1 MIPQELRALPQW
13 IAWAYQP
20 KTDGKPTKIPLS
32 PRTGRKASSTDPKT
46 WGTYRDSLG
55 VLGADG
61 VGFVFTATDPY
72 VGIDMDNC
80 VSASGR
86 IHPAANEVTRRVGG
100 YVEFSP
106 SGRGLHVIT
115 RGCLGDGRRTKSTPW
130 SGDLE
135 IYDRGRY
142 FTMTGEGHG
151 EIRGSQA
158 GIDGLL
164 AEFFPVPEA
173 TALVGR
179 PAALSD
185 DDRVVVDRLLVR
197 PETSALWAGESSAY
211 GDDASAGDLA
221 LCSRIAGLV
230 GGDHA
235 RVDRIFRMSRRARP
249 KWDSPRGDGTYGS
262 QTIERALR

>member
-1 MIPQELRALPQW
+1 MIPGELRVLPQW

-20 KTDGKPTKIPLS
+20 KAGGKPTKIPLS
-32 PRTGRKASSTDPKT
+32 PRTGRKASSTNPET

-61 VGFVFTATDPY
+61 IGFVFTADDPY
-72 VGIDMDNC
+72 MGLDLDNC

-86 IHPAANEVTRRVGG
+86 IHPAANKVTRRVGG

-115 RGCLGDGRRTKSTPW
+115 RGTLERGRHTLSTPW
-130 SGDLE
+130 GDELAL
-135 IYDRGRY
+135 YSAGRF

-151 EIRGSQA
+151 EIRDSQA
-158 GIDGLL
+158 GVDGLL
-164 AEFFPVPEA
+164 AEFFPSPDVSAP
-173 TALVGR
+173 TGR
-179 PAALSD
+179 PAALSG
-185 DDRVVVDRLLVR
+185 DDRVVVDRLLAW
-197 PETSALWAGESSAY
+197 PETSALWAGDSAAY
-211 GDDASAGDLA
+211 GDDVSAGDLA
-221 LCSRIAGLV
+221 LCSKIAQLV

-235 RVDRIFRMSRRARP
+235 RVNRVFRLSGRMRE

>member
-1 MIPQELRALPQW
+1 M
-13 IAWAYQP
+13 AWAYQTKP
-20 KTDGKPTKIPLS
+20 DGRPTKIPLDPS
-32 PRTGRKASSTDPKT
+32 TGRKASSTDPKT
-46 WGTYRDSLG
+46 WSRYRDALG

-72 VGIDMDNC
+72 VGLDLDNC

-115 RGCLGDGRRTKSTPW
+115 RGVLERGRHTLSTPW
-130 SGDLE
+130 GDELAL
-135 IYDRGRY
+135 YSAGRF

-151 EIRGSQA
+151 EIRDSQA

-164 AEFFPVPEA
+164 AEFFPSLEVSAP
-173 TALVGR
+173 VGR

-185 DDRVVVDRLLVR
+185 DDRVVVDRLLAF
-197 PETSALWAGESSAY
+197 PDSAALWAGESSAY

-221 LCSRIAGLV
+221 LCSKIAQLV

-235 RVDRIFRMSRRARP
+235 RVDRVFRLSGRMRD
-249 KWDSPRGDGTYGS
+249 KWDSKRGDGTYGS
-262 QTIERALR
+262 QTIHRACA